1 MRLEK
6 GLTQEELGELLG
18 VKKAAIQKYENG
30 TIANLKIDTIKRLC
44 EIFVEP
50 PYVFIWE
57 DYEAFDQTIVKM
69 IQKRPQILHKLL
81 DSEYGS
87 NMGAALELFERL
99 NRTGQSKII
108 EHADD
113 LLKIAEYRKDS

>member
-1 MRLEK
+1 MSIIGNRIKKMRLEK

-18 VKKAAIQKYENG
+18 VKKAAVQKYENG

-57 DYEAFDQTIVKM
+57 DYEAFDQNIVKM
-69 IQKRPQILHKLL
+69 IQKRPQILRKLL

-87 NMGAALELFERL
+87 NMCAAL
-99 NRTGQSKII
+99 
-108 EHADD
+108 
-113 LLKIAEYRKDS
+113 